1 MLILIY
7 TAFITNI
14 FMYHVVNIE
23 LNTRNICLSVVCVA
37 LQ

>member
-14 FMYHVVNIE
+14 FMYHVVYIE
-23 LNTRNICLSVVCVA
+23 LNTRKFVCL
-37 LQ
+37 